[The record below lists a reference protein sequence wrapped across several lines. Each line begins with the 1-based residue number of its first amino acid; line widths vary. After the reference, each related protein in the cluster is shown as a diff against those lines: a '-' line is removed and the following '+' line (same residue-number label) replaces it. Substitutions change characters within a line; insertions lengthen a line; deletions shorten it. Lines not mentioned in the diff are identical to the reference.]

1 MSRRRSTPWIHRWSR
16 LLIAAIA
23 ILGALVTGYLTV
35 VKLTGGSAACPTS
48 GCNQVLSSPYA
59 TVFGVPLTLFGLLAY
74 VSMVAFA
81 LAPMAANPV
90 EKKDL
95 HSQLDNW
102 TWLLLF
108 AGGTAMTVFS
118 GYLMYL
124 LAFEIKAVCLY
135 CLASAFFSLSLLVLT
150 LIGRAW
156 EDWGQLFFTGIVV
169 AMVALV
175 STLGIYATVK
185 SPVASGGGSATT
197 GSQTFP
203 ITTVS
208 SSAEVALAKHL
219 EAAGAKM
226 YGAFWCS
233 HCHDQKQLFGKEAF
247 SQINYIECADPKAPQ
262 QQLEICQ
269 KAGIQSYPS
278 WEVNGKLVDPG
289 VKSLETLADLTGYT
303 GPRNFQNSLPG
314 L

>member
-48 GCNQVLSSPYA
+48 GCDQVLSSPYA
-59 TVFGVPLTLFGLLAY
+59 SIFGFPLTLFGLLAY
-74 VSMVAFA
+74 LSMVAFA
-81 LAPMAANPV
+81 LAPMAVNPV
-90 EKKDL
+90 ENKDL
-95 HSQLDNW
+95 HSQLDHW

-124 LAFEIKAVCLY
+124 LAFEIKAACLY

-156 EDWGQLFFTGIVV
+156 EDWGQLFFTGIIVG
-169 AMVALV
+169 MVALV
-175 STLGIYATVK
+175 STLGVYATVK
-185 SPVASGGGSATT
+185 SPVASGDGSA

-219 EAAGAKM
+219 EAVGAKM

-262 QQLEICQ
+262 QQAEICQ

-278 WEVNGKLVDPG
+278 WEVNGKLVEPG
-289 VKSLETLADLTGYT
+289 VKSLEKLADLSSYT